1 MSVWRPEVLQGFDRN
16 FWILSFGWFIA
27 ALGFA
32 ISIPFLSIYFS
43 TQLGLSTSEI
53 GLFFVGIAVV
63 RAISQAVGGELSDR
77 IGRFGL
83 VVHSQTVRSLSFIAL
98 GLAVGLN
105 WGFWWV
111 AILFGVNAI
120 FGSLFMPAVMALVSD
135 LLPPEKR
142 LNGYSIARSA
152 SNLGWAVGPAIGG
165 FMATSS
171 YASLFYISA
180 ILSFGSMIVFR
191 LFFKPP
197 PIVANLDR
205 FRYSDL
211 LAVKD
216 DKLLAVHAGLTL
228 ILYLVVAQ
236 LIAPFSLYT
245 VGMRG
250 IPEHQLGMLFTLN
263 GLFVVLF
270 QFPVT
275 RLLSHLSFTTQ
286 LAAGAFLYFI
296 GYGMVDFMGSF
307 WQFALAIFV
316 ITLGEVTMSPPGL
329 TLTSRLAPVGRTG
342 RYMGIRG
349 FCETLGWSLGPMYGG
364 FFLDILGHRP
374 EAAWLLISSLALVA
388 AIGYFIFGRMLP
400 ARFNSDT
407 GDNKNGTV
415 S

>member
-1 MSVWRPEVLQGFDRN
+1 MSFWRPDILRGFSRD

-32 ISIPFLSIYFS
+32 ISIPFLAIYFS
-43 TQLGLSTSEI
+43 AELGLSTSEI
-53 GLFFVGIAVV
+53 GLFFVAIAFV

-77 IGRFGL
+77 FGRFGL
-83 VVHSQTVRSLSFIAL
+83 VVHSQTVRSISFVTL
-98 GLAVGLN
+98 GLAIGFH

-111 AILFGVNAI
+111 AILFATNAI

-152 SNLGWAVGPAIGG
+152 GNLGWAVGPAIGG

-180 ILSFGSMIVFR
+180 ILSFASMIVFR

-197 PIVANLDR
+197 PIIANQDR
-205 FRYSDL
+205 FRYADL

-216 DKLLAVHAGLTL
+216 DPMLAAHAILTL
-228 ILYLVVAQ
+228 VLYLVVAQ

-245 VGMRG
+245 VEMAGL
-250 IPEHQLGMLFTLN
+250 PEHQLGLLFTLN
-263 GLFVVLF
+263 GLFVVLL

-275 RLLSHLSFTTQ
+275 RLLARRSFTTQ

-296 GYGMVDFMGSF
+296 GYGMVGFMGSF
-307 WQFALAIFV
+307 WQFAFAILV
-316 ITLGEVTMSPPGL
+316 VTLGEVTMSPPGL
-329 TLTSRLAPVGRTG
+329 TLTSRLAPEGRTG

-349 FCETLGWSLGPMYGG
+349 FFETLGWSLGPMYGG
-364 FFLDILGHRP
+364 FFLDILGSRP
-374 EAAWLLISSLALVA
+374 AAAWLCISSLALMA
-388 AIGYFIFGRMLP
+388 AMGYIIFGRFLP
-400 ARFNSDT
+400 DKYN
-407 GDNKNGTV
+407 NKP
-415 S
+415 